1 LGIYISRELTI
12 IRRTIMDLYNKVIR
26 DIKDLIEAV
35 KDANDQFQGQ
45 VWWRGQGDFEWYLL
59 PKVYRPPP
67 KGYNY
72 EQNIILRFQQ
82 RAPSRYHNC
91 PPLDKRYSWLFLM
104 QHYGLP
110 TRLLDWTESP
120 LTAGFF
126 AVCEQK
132 HWKKDGALYALNPYL
147 LNDLQIRKN
156 ELLMPE
162 NEKARSLARKAFDKN
177 AEDLKS
183 IIAILPSEVDIRL
196 MVQLSV
202 FTVHGSSLSLDDVQ
216 GNVSFLKKYKIQA
229 EAKRLLKNQFKY
241 LGIRE
246 SSLYPDIDHLAK
258 DTAALRFKKPT
269 TRMRDNDEDRRMDPG
284 YIVRDT
290 SSST

>member
-1 LGIYISRELTI
+1 
-12 IRRTIMDLYNKVIR
+12 MDQYNKVIS

-45 VWWRGQGDFEWYLL
+45 VWWRGQGGIEWYLL
-59 PKVYRPPP
+59 PKVYRPPS

-82 RAPSRYHNC
+82 RATSRYHNC
-91 PPLDKRYSWLFLM
+91 PPLDNWYSWLFLM

-132 HWKKDGALYALNPYL
+132 HWKKDGALYAMNPYL
-147 LNDLQIRKN
+147 LNDVQIRKN

-177 AEDLKS
+177 AEDPKL

-216 GNVSFLKKYKIQA
+216 GNVSFLIKYKIQS
-229 EAKRLLKNQFKY
+229 EAKRLLKDQFKY

-246 SSLYPDIDHLAK
+246 SSLYPDLEHLAK
-258 DTAALRFKKPT
+258 DTAALRFKEPT
-269 TRMRDNDEDRRMDPG
+269 TRTREIDEDRSMDPG
-284 YIVRDT
+284 YINRDT
-290 SSST
+290 NSST